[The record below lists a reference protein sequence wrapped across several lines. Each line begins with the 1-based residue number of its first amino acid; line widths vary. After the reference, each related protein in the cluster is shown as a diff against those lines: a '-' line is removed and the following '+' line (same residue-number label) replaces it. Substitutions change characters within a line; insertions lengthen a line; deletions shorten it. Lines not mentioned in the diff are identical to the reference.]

1 MENMTFV
8 IDFLGVWFLFQ
19 NSFRIFLKHRK
30 NTTFMT
36 SNSPCNNTSCA
47 KINAKDEPVLNIR
60 GPIYDNAQI
69 KSSSTLNLF

>member
-1 MENMTFV
+1 
-8 IDFLGVWFLFQ
+8 
-19 NSFRIFLKHRK
+19 
-30 NTTFMT
+30 MT